1 MTSKLKEHI
10 SEAIN
15 ESKKQVQT
23 IIEKGTVAAGV
34 GREVAGKAIEKAED
48 VAAKARAKAGE
59 TAAKGAVAVSVISEK
74 VQKDNL
80 VKMAE
85 SVRDEVRNTL
95 FAETMSEIARL
106 KDDTDELRRRMADMQ
121 KAYDRKI
128 ADLQDQIKAAGAEKP
143 TARTARTKRA
153 ETVKE

>member
-143 TARTARTKRA
+143 TARTARAKRS